1 MQIRQFYV
9 LAVLAVVQ
17 RRQRNV
23 QKNVMHVQNLLF
35 CLSKPI
41 AFLPFSLL
49 SPSLLRKLPNIL
61 PHMLAK
67 ALSSLLLLTFSFLV
81 KQRNSKTAS
90 LKNSTM

>member
-9 LAVLAVVQ
+9 LAVLVVVQ

-41 AFLPFSLL
+41 TFSLL

-61 PHMLAK
+61 P
-67 ALSSLLLLTFSFLV
+67 
-81 KQRNSKTAS
+81 QRARE
-90 LKNSTM
+90 STLRIFFCQT